1 MTTTVNKFSN
11 SANGSQDNFILCS
24 EFLRYRI
31 RVLILRNNNYPLIGD
46 VTTTELWEM
55 AAESFPGVEEE
66 FQEQTKKAF
75 SGKVQNYKFYLEENL
90 LKWEEGL
97 WTRGSI
103 KLFPETDITNFSDI
117 VLTTLED
124 FILNQTISSS
134 IAEENKK
141 LRDENESFKCQLE
154 EMIKMK
160 DLEKHLLSKFIL
172 LLNEKKRKIRELVGE
187 IEKLKEKYEPSAYQL
202 STDEEMSDEEK
213 EMNVTDSPIP
223 STSNAKCSKF
233 KTEDKIVDFDNSR
246 KMEIEEKVLSSPKS
260 STSNSFDRI
269 IELTPSKSKKLDEEQ
284 SFSIPL
290 RRRGSIMDDE
300 LEDIVNSVVNSVPEK
315 STCRSAVKSRKCLF
329 EESDEEVELKYDT
342 QTQYP
347 VDEDIFS

>member
-1 MTTTVNKFSN
+1 
-11 SANGSQDNFILCS
+11 
-24 EFLRYRI
+24 
-31 RVLILRNNNYPLIGD
+31 
-46 VTTTELWEM
+46 M
-55 AAESFPGVEEE
+55 AAESFPGGEEE

-124 FILNQTISSS
+124 FILSQTISSAIS
-134 IAEENKK
+134 EENTK

-202 STDEEMSDEEK
+202 STDEEISDDEK

-223 STSNAKCSKF
+223 STSNASCNKL
-233 KTEDKIVDFDNSR
+233 KTEDKIVDFDTKR
-246 KMEIEEKVLSSPKS
+246 EMEIEEKVRVDDSRSSSPKP
-260 STSNSFDRI
+260 STSSSFNRI
-269 IELTPSKSKKLDEEQ
+269 LESTPSKSKKLDEKQ

-290 RRRGSIMDDE
+290 RRRGSIMDEE

-329 EESDEEVELKYDT
+329 EESDEEIELKFDT
-342 QTQYP
+342 QTQYQI
-347 VDEDIFS
+347 DEDIFS